1 MDRIIDSVGGSYPII
16 TSAVGTQ
23 KGLEQTKAPL
33 ITHDERYYDIIIY
46 NDIKGS
52 SSSAFS

>member
-33 ITHDERYYDIIIY
+33 THDERYYDIIIY